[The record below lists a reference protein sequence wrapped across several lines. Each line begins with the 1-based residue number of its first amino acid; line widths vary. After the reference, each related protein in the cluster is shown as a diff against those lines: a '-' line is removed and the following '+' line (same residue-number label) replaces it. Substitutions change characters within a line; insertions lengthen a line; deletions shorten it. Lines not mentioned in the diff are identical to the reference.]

1 MRKSIAATALAA
13 ASIAGIGAGIT
24 LGFPGISN
32 AETAT
37 TTAGTGATT
46 TDPTTS
52 TATARPDRSTIV
64 NDALAKLVTAGT
76 ITQAQ
81 SDAVAKALTDALPAK
96 GMDGRGG
103 RVGGASLTVAAKAI
117 GISEADLRTALQGG
131 QTIAQVAATHN
142 VTADAV
148 AAAIKAD
155 LQTRLAAQVTAGTI
169 TQAQADERLAGADAR
184 ITAELNE
191 VGHAGGPGGPG
202 GRGGHQR
209 GTGTAPAVAPA
220 AAASSAS
227 A

>member
-32 AETAT
+32 AAGTT
-37 TTAGTGATT
+37 TTAGTAAAT
-46 TDPTTS
+46 TDPATG

-103 RVGGASLTVAAKAI
+103 RGGGASLTVVAKAI

-131 QTIAQVAATHN
+131 QTIAQVAAAHN
-142 VTADAV
+142 VTTDAV
-148 AAAIKAD
+148 AAVIKAD

-184 ITAELNE
+184 IAAELTE

-209 GTGTAPAVAPA
+209 GTGTAPAAAPA

>member
-32 AETAT
+32 AAGTT
-37 TTAGTGATT
+37 TTAGTAAAT
-46 TDPTTS
+46 TDPATG

-103 RVGGASLTVAAKAI
+103 RGGGASLTVVAKAI

-131 QTIAQVAATHN
+131 QTIAQVAAAHN
-142 VTADAV
+142 VTTDAV

-184 ITAELNE
+184 IAAELTE

-209 GTGTAPAVAPA
+209 GTGTAPAAAPA

>member
-32 AETAT
+32 AETT
-37 TTAGTGATT
+37 TTAAGTAATT
-46 TDPTTS
+46 TDPTTG

-96 GMDGRGG
+96 GLDSRGG
-103 RVGGASLTVAAKAI
+103 RGGGASLTVAAKAI

-131 QTIAQVAATHN
+131 QTIAQVAAAHN
-142 VTADAV
+142 VTTDAV

-155 LQTRLAAQVTAGTI
+155 MQTRLAAQVTAGTI

-209 GTGTAPAVAPA
+209 GTGTAPAAAPA